1 MGPRYIGAQR
11 VRKRRIAVR
20 VRGIRNLLELPLV
33 TAQQVHMGD
42 ISDALLDLSEQ
53 RVIKLVID
61 WVMDNRQ
68 ISGSDMD
75 LPYSQIASFDPHQVV
90 VSDEIAETAGLDLLN
105 FDDESL
111 VSVQRLLLDRDVV
124 TVSGARLGSLVD
136 LYFDEEDGA
145 ILGFEVS
152 REELGP
158 EEVRTRMLAP
168 TTDMEFKEG
177 EIVIPDR
184 ILTITLASAQGLSR
198 VESEELDDADYVFEA
213 EEQPART
220 EDPASDEEVTD
231 PNQFP
236 EGHRAGIAAETR
248 DNLFG

>member
-1 MGPRYIGAQR
+1 M
-11 VRKRRIAVR
+11 R

-53 RVIKLVID
+53 RVIKLVVD

-75 LPYSQIASFDPHQVV
+75 LPFSQVASFDPHQVV
-90 VSDEIAETAGLDLLN
+90 VNDEIAETAGLDLLN
-105 FDDESL
+105 YDVDGL
-111 VSVQRLLLDRDVV
+111 VSVQRLMLDRDVV
-124 TVSGARLGSLVD
+124 TTSGDRLGSLVD

-152 REELGP
+152 REMAEAD
-158 EEVRTRMLAP
+158 EVRTRMLAP
-168 TTDMEFKEG
+168 TTDMEFRDG
-177 EIVIPDR
+177 EIVIPDK
-184 ILTITLASAQGLSR
+184 ILTITLAAAEGLAR
-198 VESEELDDADYVFEA
+198 VEGEDPEAADYLYEA
-213 EEQPART
+213 EELPART
-220 EDPASDEEVTD
+220 QDPDSDEEFGD

>member
-1 MGPRYIGAQR
+1 M
-11 VRKRRIAVR
+11 R

-75 LPYSQIASFDPHQVV
+75 LPYSQVATFDPHQVV

-105 FDDESL
+105 YDDEGL
-111 VSVQRLLLDRDVV
+111 VSAQRLLLDRDVV
-124 TVSGARLGSLVD
+124 TTSGDRLGSLVD

-152 REELGP
+152 RLDLGA

-168 TTDMEFKEG
+168 TTDMEFKDG
-177 EIVIPDR
+177 AIVIPDK
-184 ILTITLASAQGLSR
+184 ILTITLASAEGLSR
-198 VESEELDDADYVFEA
+198 VEGEDQETSDYVYES
-213 EEQPART
+213 EGRSART
-220 EDPASDEEVTD
+220 QEPDSDEELTD
-231 PNQFP
+231 PNLFP
-236 EGHRAGIAAETR
+236 EGHPSGIAAETR